1 MSNFETLDRSLL
13 QSVKRAFVAMPAGSG
28 GPGPVAGGG
37 MLTQAQAAPMGGDP
51 AMAGGAP
58 PMDPAA
64 MGGGMPMDPAAMGGM
79 PPGGDPAAMGGDPAA
94 AGGAPPM
101 DPNML
106 AALMSSGGAGGAP
119 APAQAPGMI
128 TLSVQDLIALM
139 QSGGSKPKA
148 KTDGAGGAAGAGG
161 GDMGAKLDQI
171 ISLLGG
177 NMTGGAA
184 PAPGGAPAGGAPAP
198 GAPPQQ

>member
-13 QSVKRAFVAMPAGSG
+13 QSVKKAFVAMPAGSG

-51 AMAGGAP
+51 AAAGGAP
-58 PMDPAA
+58 PMDPAMA
-64 MGGGMPMDPAAMGGM
+64 GGGMPMDPAAMGGM

-94 AGGAPPM
+94 GGMPPI
-101 DPNML
+101 DPAML
-106 AALMSSGGAGGAP
+106 ASLMGGGAGGAP

-148 KTDGAGGAAGAGG
+148 KAEGAGGAAGAGG

-184 PAPGGAPAGGAPAP
+184 PAPAPGAAPA